1 MVINMPDIIKAAA
14 LLKKYRRQRSAQTNR
29 IIENEQ
35 WYKLRHTRSLSDSKY
50 VPASAWLFNSLAVK
64 HADAMDSI
72 PTPFISAREPSD
84 IESAEALSK
93 LLPALLEQ
101 NDFPGVYSSVWNDKL
116 KHGTGCY
123 GVFWNPDAL
132 DGLGEIELKRIDV
145 LNLFWE
151 PGVNDLNDSPNI
163 FHAELRS
170 SEEIMRLY
178 PEIKELPERDATEYS
193 RYIYD
198 DEVDVSDKV
207 AVVDWYYKARSP
219 KGRQIV
225 HYCKF
230 VGKYKLYCT
239 EDHPEYEETGLYEHG
254 KYPFVTDI
262 MYPIEG
268 SPCGFGALDIMKDAQ
283 LQIDK
288 LDYAILEN
296 AKMAATR
303 RYFIRADGSVNEE
316 EFADWTK
323 PFVHIQG
330 SGLGHESIREI
341 TVQPLSDMCV
351 HVINNKITEL
361 KETSGNRDVTAG
373 GTEGGVIA
381 AAAINTLQ
389 KAGSKMT
396 EDMIATSYRAFCKV
410 CTIMVELIRQFY
422 TVPRCFRVIS
432 PNGSRTA
439 PDYLTYDNSS
449 INGFRGICDD
459 GDEKYGRLPAFDISV
474 SAEKSILAKREE
486 QNAMARELYEMGV
499 FAPENREAALI
510 LLSSM
515 NFEGRDELLSRIYDA
530 KKEDEKGR

>member
-1 MVINMPDIIKAAA
+1 MPDIIKAAA

-84 IESAEALSK
+84 TESAEALSK

-101 NDFPGVYSSVWNDKL
+101 NDFPGVYSSIWNDKL

-132 DGLGEIELKRIDV
+132 DGLGEIEIKRIDV

-151 PGVNDLNDSPNI
+151 PGVNDLNDSPNV

-170 SEEIMRLY
+170 TEEIMRLY
-178 PEIKELPERDATEYS
+178 PEIKELPEGDATEYS
-193 RYIYD
+193 RYVYD
-198 DEVDVSDKV
+198 DEVDVSDKT

-239 EDHPEYEETGLYEHG
+239 EDYPEYEETGLYEHG
-254 KYPFVTDI
+254 KYPFVTDV

-396 EDMIATSYRAFCKV
+396 SDMIATSYRAFCKV

-422 TVPRCFRVIS
+422 NVPRCFRVIS

-449 INGFRGICDD
+449 INGFKGIC
-459 GDEKYGRLPAFDISV
+459 GGEDEKYGRLPAFDISV

-486 QNAMARELYEMGV
+486 QNAMAKALYEMGV

-515 NFEGRDELLSRIYDA
+515 NFEGRDELLSRIYNA
-530 KKEDEKGR
+530 EKEDKNGR